1 MERTSSVL
9 GVSALV
15 LCAVSWSWIV
25 GAGTT
30 PVRIGEI
37 GALLAGVAAVLSGA
51 VVGWRTTGVGLGV
64 AALGLVIGLNLV
76 GVVFF

>member
-1 MERTSSVL
+1 MARTSFLL

-25 GAGTT
+25 GVGIT

-51 VVGWRTTGVGLGV
+51 VVGWRTVGVGLGV
-64 AALGLVIGLNLV
+64 AALVLVIGLNLL
-76 GVVFF
+76 GVLFF

>member
-1 MERTSSVL
+1 LL

-15 LCAVSWSWIV
+15 LCAVSWSWIIGV
-25 GAGTT
+25 GTT

-37 GALLAGVAAVLSGA
+37 GALLVGLAAVLTGA
-51 VVGWRTTGVGLGV
+51 VVGWRTVGVGLGA
-64 AALGLVIGLNLV
+64 AALVLVIGLNLV